1 MNKTKT
7 LFVLGMAGFIVTAVN
22 LVVSPILP
30 AIAHSI
36 HSDIARAGLLI
47 TAYMLPF
54 GIFQVIYGPLAD
66 RFGKKQVIAF
76 ALSLFTLATGLCSL
90 GKTIMSLILF
100 RALTGIFAA
109 AIIPISFAL
118 IGDIFPAQ
126 ERQGAIGSFLGLAFL
141 GQGFS
146 MIIGGVIAYLLSW
159 RGVFITY
166 AILSLVPTL
175 LFLTN
180 YSRLPGEKQPQ
191 RHPFAPF
198 KILLGE
204 TNHLLTYLVI
214 LLEGL
219 FILGSFSF
227 IGSYISHVY
236 HFNNLL
242 IGTIMTVFGVMTVV
256 GGRLT
261 GKLALRMG
269 ARRLLSCGLTIAA
282 LANLTIYF
290 SGRYL
295 FLLVLGTAELGL
307 GFVLA
312 HSTLLNMATEFSPMA
327 RGAAMSLVAFFFM
340 SAGGIGTAI
349 GGLLIAKFGLELL
362 FLIYGLAL
370 LLTLLL
376 SQVVIK
382 KQETIQVK
390 MPSDAS

>member
-1 MNKTKT
+1 MNKKRT
-7 LFVLGMAGFIVTAVN
+7 LLVLGMAGFIVTADN

-76 ALSLFTLATGLCSL
+76 ALALFTLATGLCAL

-118 IGDIFPAQ
+118 IGDIFSVR

-146 MIIGGVIAYLLSW
+146 MIIGGVIAYILSW

-175 LFLTN
+175 LFLKN
-180 YSRLPGEKQPQ
+180 YSRLPGESQPQ
-191 RHPFAPF
+191 QHPFAPF
-198 KILLGE
+198 KKLLRE
-204 TNHLLTYLVI
+204 TNHLLTYLLI

-227 IGSYISHVY
+227 IGSYIAHVY
-236 HFNNLL
+236 RFNNLL
-242 IGTIMTVFGVMTVV
+242 IGMIMTVFGIMTVI

-261 GKLALRMG
+261 GKLALRID
-269 ARRLLSCGLTIAA
+269 ARRLLSCGIAIAA
-282 LANLTIYF
+282 LANLTIF
-290 SGRYL
+290 LSGRYL
-295 FLLVLGTAELGL
+295 FLLVLGTAGLGL

-312 HSTLLNMATEFSPMA
+312 HSTLLNMATEFSPNS

-340 SAGGIGTAI
+340 SGGGIGTAI
-349 GGLLIAKFGLELL
+349 AGFLIAKFGLEPL
-362 FLIYGLAL
+362 FMIYGLAL

-376 SQVVIK
+376 SRVDLRIY
-382 KQETIQVK
+382 
-390 MPSDAS
+390 S

>member
-1 MNKTKT
+1 
-7 LFVLGMAGFIVTAVN
+7 
-22 LVVSPILP
+22 
-30 AIAHSI
+30 
-36 HSDIARAGLLI
+36 
-47 TAYMLPF
+47 
-54 GIFQVIYGPLAD
+54 
-66 RFGKKQVIAF
+66 
-76 ALSLFTLATGLCSL
+76 
-90 GKTIMSLILF
+90 
-100 RALTGIFAA
+100 
-109 AIIPISFAL
+109 
-118 IGDIFPAQ
+118 
-126 ERQGAIGSFLGLAFL
+126 
-141 GQGFS
+141 

-175 LFLTN
+175 LFLRN

-191 RHPFAPF
+191 QHPFAPF

-204 TNHLLTYLVI
+204 THHLLTYLII

-227 IGSYISHVY
+227 IGSYIAHVY

-312 HSTLLNMATEFSPMA
+312 HSTLLNMATEFSPNA

-362 FLIYGLAL
+362 F
-370 LLTLLL
+370 
-376 SQVVIK
+376 
-382 KQETIQVK
+382 
-390 MPSDAS
+390 